1 MTARLTE
8 KDAARFWKKVD
19 IKSKDECWPWQAST
33 GTNGYGQFG
42 VKAGDKMKVA
52 GAHRVAYCLH
62 YGVWPDA
69 ARHQCSN
76 PVCCNPKHIFDPAA
90 PTRASVTSLRAL
102 HSQSRH
108 SDAEIRQMRELY
120 AKGNATQAQLAQR
133 YGAAQPW
140 IGQVVRGECR
150 KKAGGPITAFG
161 RGRRA
166 A

>member
-1 MTARLTE
+1 MALTQR
-8 KDAARFWKKVD
+8 DAERFWRKVQRGNL
-19 IKSKDECWPWQAST
+19 DECWPWKASR
-33 GTNGYGQFG
+33 TNAGYGQFG
-42 VKAGDKMKVA
+42 VQGKVV

-69 ARHQCSN
+69 ARHTCNN
-76 PVCCNPKHIFDPAA
+76 PVCCNPRHIIDPTA
-90 PTRASVTSLRAL
+90 PRRAPISHLQPM

-108 SDAEIRQMRELY
+108 NDAEIRQMRELY
-120 AKGNATQAQLAQR
+120 ARGKATQAQLAQQ
-133 YGAAQPW
+133 YGATQPW